1 MLATSHLTL
10 SGVPFTKVLLFPV
23 DPVLF
28 WIAPQDKVS
37 KVNAIDGVPAAP
49 PAKLAVKVPTPPTV
63 VVL

>member
-1 MLATSHLTL
+1 ML
-10 SGVPFTKVLLFPV
+10 SGVPFVKVSLAPV

-37 KVNAIDGVPAAP
+37 KVNAADGVPVAP
-49 PAKLAVKVPTPPTV
+49 PAKLAVKVPIPPTV